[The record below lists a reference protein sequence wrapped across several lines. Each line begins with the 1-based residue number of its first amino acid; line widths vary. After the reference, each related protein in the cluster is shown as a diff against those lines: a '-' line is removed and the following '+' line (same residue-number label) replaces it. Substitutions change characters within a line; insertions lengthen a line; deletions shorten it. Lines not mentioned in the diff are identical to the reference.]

1 MTMKRAYCLLTLKAV
16 DEEQGIIE
24 GLATTPTTDR
34 MGDIVEPK
42 GAQFKLPIPLL
53 WQHKS
58 GEPIGHV
65 IEAKVTEAG
74 IYIKAQIARNVLP
87 EIDRAWTLIK
97 AGLVRGLSIG
107 FSPLEAEDIKGT
119 WGQRFLKWD
128 WLELSAV
135 TIPANAEASIQA
147 IKSMDAEYLRAVSG
161 ASAGDSRVRLIP
173 PGVSGSTIPPKGAS
187 TMTLKEQMAA
197 FEAKRAANTARLD
210 ALLKDSEGSTFTP
223 EQKSEYDAV
232 ESEVKEIDEH
242 LARLRSREKMLAAT
256 ATAVTETA
264 GNSENGSLEARGQRS
279 GSDLATQGVRFGDGR
294 LKSGLPKGTN
304 FTRMACA
311 LALAKGSV
319 TQAAEIA
326 KKWKDTTPEVLQVLN
341 FANQRGG
348 TQGIVEDFMQH
359 KAAVAAGNTTDT
371 NWASPLVQYDN
382 MASEFVSL
390 LRPQTIIGKL
400 AGLRTV
406 PFNIRFPSQS
416 SGSSMGWVGQA
427 SPKKAS
433 KLQLSTNT
441 LGFAKAAGIVVI
453 TKELAMFSSPSAEAL
468 VRQDMLDAMV
478 AFLDQQF
485 IDPGVAASANVSPAS
500 ITNGL
505 SSQNQ
510 ATGSTL
516 ATFEVDCATA
526 MAVLIAGE
534 VDFTRAVWITDPY
547 TAMKIGM
554 LRDAGGDYAFPGVTM
569 NGGTLY
575 GIPLVTSNSVPHS
588 TSAGSIL
595 VLFAQPE
602 VFLSDEGGME
612 IDASDQASIEMDDAP
627 AGGAASLTSLWQNNL
642 IGIRLERVINWQRRR
657 TAAVTYID
665 NLHL

>member
-1 MTMKRAYCLLTLKAV
+1 MKRAYCLLTLKAV

-34 MGDIVEPK
+34 MGDIVEPM

-53 WQHKS
+53 WQHRS
-58 GEPIGHV
+58 GEPIGQV

-74 IYIKAQIARNVLP
+74 IWIRAKIMRGILP
-87 EIDRAWTLIK
+87 EIDRAWALIK
-97 AGLVRGLSIG
+97 SGLVGGLSIG
-107 FSPLEAEDIKGT
+107 FAPVESADIAGS

-135 TIPANAEASIQA
+135 TIPANAEASIQT
-147 IKSMDAEYLRAVSG
+147 IKSIDAEFLRAVSG
-161 ASAGDSRVRLIP
+161 ASAGRPRVMLPP
-173 PGVSGSTIPPKGAS
+173 PGASGKTTTPKGAS
-187 TMTLKEQMAA
+187 IMTLKEQMAA
-197 FEAKRAANTARLD
+197 FEAKRAANVARLD
-210 ALLKDSEGSTFTP
+210 AILKDSEGATFTP
-223 EQKSEYDAV
+223 DQKKEYDAMEV
-232 ESEVKEIDEH
+232 EVAEIDEH
-242 LARLRSREKMLAAT
+242 LARLRSREKMLAT
-256 ATAVTETA
+256 TMTPVTETA
-264 GNSENGSLEARGQRS
+264 GNTEDGSLEARGQRGNS
-279 GSDLATQGVRFGDGR
+279 QGAANVRFGDGQI
-294 LKSGLPKGTN
+294 KTTLPKGTN

-319 TQAAEIA
+319 QQAAEIA
-326 KKWKDTTPEVLQVLN
+326 KKWKDSTPEVVQVLN
-341 FANQRGG
+341 YANQRGG
-348 TQGIVEDFMQH
+348 TQGLVLDFMQQ

-382 MASEFVSL
+382 MASEFVAL

-400 AGLRTV
+400 TGLRRV

-416 SGSSMGWVGQA
+416 SGSSMGWVGQDA
-427 SPKKAS
+427 PKKVS

-453 TKELAMFSSPSAEAL
+453 TKELAMFSSPSAEEL
-468 VRQDMLDAMV
+468 VRQDMMDAMV
-478 AFLDQQF
+478 QFLDQQF

-505 SSQNQ
+505 TSQNQ
-510 ATGSTL
+510 ATGTTL
-516 ATFEVDCATA
+516 ATFEVDAAAA
-526 MAVLIAGE
+526 MSVLIAGE
-534 VDFTRAVWITDPY
+534 IDFTRAVWVTDPY

-554 LRDAGGDYAFPGVTM
+554 LRTADGNYAFPGVTM
-569 NGGTLY
+569 MGGTLY
-575 GIPLVTSNSVPHS
+575 GIPLVTSNAVPHS
-588 TSAGSIL
+588 VSAGSIL
-595 VLFAQPE
+595 ALFAQPE
-602 VFLSDEGGME
+602 IFLSDEGGME
-612 IDASDQASIEMDDAP
+612 IDASDQASIEMNDAP
-627 AGGAASLTSLWQNNL
+627 SGGATSLKSLWQNNL